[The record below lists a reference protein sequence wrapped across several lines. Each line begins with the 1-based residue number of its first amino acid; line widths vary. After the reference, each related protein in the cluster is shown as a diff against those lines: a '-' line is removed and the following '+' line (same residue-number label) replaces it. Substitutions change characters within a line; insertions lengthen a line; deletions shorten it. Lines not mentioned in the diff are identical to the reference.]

1 MKIDKSS
8 RPVDVRSKEIIEES
22 EVLEV
27 HEALQKANE
36 SINKLGLVPVSL

>member
-1 MKIDKSS
+1 MNEKTHIKKDIKYG
-8 RPVDVRSKEIIEES
+8 DYTK
-22 EVLEV
+22 VLEV

>member
-1 MKIDKSS
+1 MN
-8 RPVDVRSKEIIEES
+8 EEHEGVIKYWDYT

-27 HEALQKANE
+27 HDVLQKANE

>member
-1 MKIDKSS
+1 MPTLNWIGKDK
-8 RPVDVRSKEIIEES
+8 VF
-22 EVLEV
+22 EV